1 MLPAA
6 LALPFGS
13 LVTDRF
19 PRQRV
24 LVFVYALQ
32 GLLLGAVAAVIA
44 ADGPAAVTYLL
55 VALVGVAAA
64 PCRPAQLSLAPVF
77 SRSPQEL
84 VAANVT
90 QTTFEGL
97 ATLLGPALAGVLLAV
112 GDASVALA
120 ASAAVSLAG
129 ALLVAG
135 LRTDADPTRAARR
148 DREPIPVALAGGVR
162 ELVRLPD
169 VATIVGAFWAQTLVR
184 GMLNVYVVTLALT
197 TLGLGQAGVG
207 FLSAMFGA
215 GVMLGALVATTLVG
229 RRRLSRPFLLGLT
242 LWGAP
247 LVAIGVWP
255 TLGVAVAALVVSGI
269 GNAELDVS
277 GFTLMQRLAD
287 DRVLGRVFGVMYVG
301 ILATVGIGSILAPL
315 AIRGLGLRGAVA
327 ASGALLPAVAL
338 VLYRRLTRVDEHS
351 SVPEA
356 ELGLIRSVSLFEP
369 LPPTSL
375 EKLARAAVWA
385 HVPAGDDVVRE
396 GERGDTFYVVAE
408 GSLVVTS
415 DGSRLRDLTAGDF
428 FGEIAL
434 LRDVA
439 RTATVEAR
447 SDATLLVVHRLD
459 FLSAILGTLESAT
472 SAEEIVSRRIDPV
485 PVLR

>member
-1 MLPAA
+1 
-6 LALPFGS
+6 
-13 LVTDRF
+13 
-19 PRQRV
+19 
-24 LVFVYALQ
+24 
-32 GLLLGAVAAVIA
+32 
-44 ADGPAAVTYLL
+44 
-55 VALVGVAAA
+55 
-64 PCRPAQLSLAPVF
+64 
-77 SRSPQEL
+77 
-84 VAANVT
+84 
-90 QTTFEGL
+90 
-97 ATLLGPALAGVLLAV
+97 
-112 GDASVALA
+112 
-120 ASAAVSLAG
+120 
-129 ALLVAG
+129 
-135 LRTDADPTRAARR
+135 
-148 DREPIPVALAGGVR
+148 VR

-169 VATIVGAFWAQTLVR
+169 VATIVAAFWAQTLVR
-184 GMLNVYVVTLALT
+184 GMLNVYVIALALT

-315 AIRGLGLRGAVA
+315 AIHALGLRGAVA

-351 SVPEA
+351 SVAEA
-356 ELGLIRSVSLFEP
+356 ELDLIRSVSLFGP

-385 HVPAGDDVVRE
+385 RVPAGADVVRE

-408 GSLVVTS
+408 GSLAVTS
-415 DGSRLRDLTAGDF
+415 GERRLRNLTTRDF

-447 SDATLLVVHRLD
+447 SDATLLVIHRLD
-459 FLSAILGTLESAT
+459 FLSAILGTLDSAT

-485 PVLR
+485 PALH